1 MNDATK
7 PVDRKLIP
15 VKLFFVKAQ
24 DVRPDDFIM
33 LFDNNDRQSPSVVE
47 SMNTFSHVKTVR
59 PYKSN
64 VEIIST
70 LRESINP
77 IRNIVDPDSWLILV
91 QDAGG

>member
-15 VKLFFVKAQ
+15 VKLFFVKAH

-33 LFDNNDRQSPSVVE
+33 LFDNNDCTSPRVVE
-47 SMNTFSHVKTVR
+47 SMNTFGHVKTVQ
-59 PYKSN
+59 PYKCDI
-64 VEIIST
+64 EIIST
-70 LRESINP
+70 TQTSTKP
-77 IRNIVDPDSWLILV
+77 IRNLVDPDSWLILV